1 MRIEICGGIATG
13 KSTLA
18 ARIAEG
24 GHALLIKESYRN
36 IPYWTK
42 FYTDTR
48 GYALEKNLGFL
59 LSHADAIPESSAKHD
74 GQVVCDYAM
83 FQDLVYAKLGPPEDF
98 PTLYGLY
105 ERLTKRLGPPKT
117 IIYLSCR
124 TATQIERIIRRGR
137 RAEQTIPEAYL
148 LELNSRLDAALRE
161 TITQSGADLIEY
173 NTDEMNFASDPAA
186 CEAVSSRLI
195 KHLGQILGPTSS

>member
-18 ARIAEG
+18 TQIAEG
-24 GHALLIKESYRN
+24 GHFRLIKESYRN

-42 FYTDTR
+42 FYTDTQ

-59 LSHADAIPESSAKHD
+59 LSHADAIPESSEKTAGH
-74 GQVVCDYAM
+74 VVCDYAM
-83 FQDLVYAKLGPPEDF
+83 FQDLVYAKLGPPEDLS
-98 PTLYGLY
+98 TIYQLH
-105 ERLTKRLGPPKT
+105 ERLTKRLGPPAI
-117 IIYLSCR
+117 IIYLRCK
-124 TATQIERIIRRGR
+124 TATQIERIVRRGR

-161 TITQSGADLIEY
+161 VVTLSGTDLIEY
-173 NTDEMNFASDPAA
+173 STDEMNFASDPAA
-186 CEAVSSRLI
+186 CEAVRSRLS
-195 KHLGQILGPTSS
+195 KHLG